1 MQQGWLPAIGRS
13 LFSFPSCL
21 HILSFS
27 FPSQCKVHFF
37 YYYFF
42 LFFDKHPVPQQAG
55 LGEDEEEEKGKQ
67 TQGCEA
73 LCLGVL
79 SSAGG
84 LGGAQRRRRAAK
96 PCRWRVQGAP

>member
-1 MQQGWLPAIGRS
+1 M
-13 LFSFPSCL
+13 
-21 HILSFS
+21 
-27 FPSQCKVHFF
+27 
-37 YYYFF
+37 
-42 LFFDKHPVPQQAG
+42 PQQAG

-67 TQGCEA
+67 TQGREA

-96 PCRWRVQGAP
+96 PCRWRVQGALRWVIQLFQQGQKQQGSSKEEPEELCGP